1 MANIF
6 DNFIIIILI
15 IISFIVNISSNKK
28 TYNFDLEIEIKEEE
42 EEKTMS
48 SLFIKSNDKICA
60 EWIPSLFY
68 PISIFK
74 KTQNKYDIITGDG
87 HESQNLYNPS
97 LDLTAKFLMY
107 YGNISNE
114 ELNTVL
120 GEDAYSVIK
129 KCYFGISSG
138 LPKNFNENHTLDY
151 LVQTNQLDQ
160 KIFSF
165 DKWNI
170 KGINEDES
178 IISKLYLGYSHNDFD
193 EKNKN
198 FTGICDNIKE
208 EGYWGCYFNEMIFNS
223 RRISLKKEE
232 NDDVLYKVYISSEN
246 NNIIFPNT
254 FKNLLNDGEGKCEY
268 NIEKEATYC
277 YNLFDNKLFIP
288 LTLSNEN
295 MNITIEI
302 DSIQRYIKE
311 AEKEETNIIFKEE
324 NDYLIFPMIMF
335 KNFHV
340 LFDAD
345 NTIIKFYS
353 NDTDILQVKEEDK
366 NNDEDKD
373 TTSPSSSS
381 SSSTVLKVFLIIL
394 IIAIIIGLG
403 LFIFI
408 FIRKRRNN
416 VEKNINKFTKFED
429 EEDFKNLNENKVY

>member
-1 MANIF
+1 M
-6 DNFIIIILI
+6 
-15 IISFIVNISSNKK
+15 
-28 TYNFDLEIEIKEEE
+28 
-42 EEKTMS
+42 
-48 SLFIKSNDKICA
+48 
-60 EWIPSLFY
+60 
-68 PISIFK
+68 
-74 KTQNKYDIITGDG
+74 
-87 HESQNLYNPS
+87 
-97 LDLTAKFLMY
+97 
-107 YGNISNE
+107 
-114 ELNTVL
+114 
-120 GEDAYSVIK
+120 
-129 KCYFGISSG
+129 
-138 LPKNFNENHTLDY
+138 
-151 LVQTNQLDQ
+151 
-160 KIFSF
+160 
-165 DKWNI
+165 
-170 KGINEDES
+170 
-178 IISKLYLGYSHNDFD
+178 
-193 EKNKN
+193 
-198 FTGICDNIKE
+198 
-208 EGYWGCYFNEMIFNS
+208 
-223 RRISLKKEE
+223 
-232 NDDVLYKVYISSEN
+232 
-246 NNIIFPNT
+246 
-254 FKNLLNDGEGKCEY
+254 NDGEGKCEY